1 MRNGAAIAL
10 VMLGLVLGGSAPVA
24 AEIEG
29 LQLQVDGL
37 SCPFCA
43 LGLDKRLK
51 QRAGLEGIQ
60 VHLKQGVTE
69 AALPRGH
76 GIDVGKVRRAVQ
88 EAGFTLRGIKLT
100 VIGTIG
106 RDGDHV
112 TVTSRHDGTTFL
124 LFDAK
129 HQDAEAGSTL
139 SQVLRQQL
147 EHAQQ
152 TNRLV
157 KLRGLVH
164 EHTGL
169 PAGLMIESFEALAE

>member
-1 MRNGAAIAL
+1 MRNGATIAL
-10 VMLGLVLGGSAPVA
+10 VMLGLVLGGSSPVA

-69 AALPRGH
+69 AALPH
-76 GIDVGKVRRAVQ
+76 GQGLDVGKVQRAVR
-88 EAGFTLRGIKLT
+88 EAGLTLRGIKLT
-100 VIGTIG
+100 VIGKISRAG
-106 RDGDHV
+106 ENF
-112 TVTSRHDGTTFL
+112 TVVSRHDGTTFL
-124 LFDAK
+124 LFDAE
-129 HQDAEAGSTL
+129 HQESEADSAL
-139 SQVLRQQL
+139 KPALRQQL

-157 KLRGLVH
+157 KLNGLVH
-164 EHTGL
+164 EHAGL
-169 PAGLMIESFEALAE
+169 PAGLMVESFKALAE